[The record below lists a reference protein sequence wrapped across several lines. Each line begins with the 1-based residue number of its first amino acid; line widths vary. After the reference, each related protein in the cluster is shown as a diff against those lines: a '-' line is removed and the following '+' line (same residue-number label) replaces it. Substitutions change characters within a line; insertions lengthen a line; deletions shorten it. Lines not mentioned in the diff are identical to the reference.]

1 MARSEPVR
9 TALAAVLVGVVVTSV
24 SWWRLGPVAARTVW
38 AEDGGVFLREHLDEP
53 WDLLRPYAGYL
64 HLVPRVVVGAA
75 WALPV
80 EHYAVALSLGSCL
93 VVGGAAALVTA
104 LARDVVGPWPVRF
117 LLAAVP
123 AVLPL
128 APHEIAGNAANLHWF
143 LLALAPWLLAY
154 RPRSWWATTGLASV
168 TLAVVLSEPLTVLF
182 LPLLLLGW
190 SPTRRRAGR
199 ARHRAHSVP
208 RSDLRPL
215 PVTLAAVLGA
225 TAQVVVASTAERRDA
240 ATTPPH
246 VVDVVAGWLLQ
257 PLGGLLRPRVGDVVR
272 AVLDN
277 GWWVLVVPALAVAA
291 LLAAAVVVGPARG
304 RCLVLAFA
312 GGSVATWTAA
322 LWANGVGVPWAT
334 PTEALVGVLPLR
346 YAAASGL
353 LLLSAIATA
362 GGVLVTAR
370 GVRVARSARP
380 GFRVDGTGAVARR
393 AGSCGPVRSGP
404 VRCGPVRCGPVR
416 CGREARLRSSPPPSA
431 GARSRSSSRPPPPG
445 PRRRWS
451 RTSRR

>member
-1 MARSEPVR
+1 M
-9 TALAAVLVGVVVTSV
+9 
-24 SWWRLGPVAARTVW
+24 
-38 AEDGGVFLREHLDEP
+38 
-53 WDLLRPYAGYL
+53 
-64 HLVPRVVVGAA
+64 
-75 WALPV
+75 
-80 EHYAVALSLGSCL
+80 
-93 VVGGAAALVTA
+93 

-154 RPRSWWATTGLASV
+154 RPRSWWGSTGLAFV
-168 TLAVVLSEPLTVLF
+168 TLAVVLTEPLTVLF

-199 ARHRAHSVP
+199 SRHRAHSAS
-208 RSDLRPL
+208 RSGLRPL

-246 VVDVVAGWLLQ
+246 VVDVLAGWLLQ

-272 AVLDN
+272 AVLDH

-304 RCLVLAFA
+304 RCLVLALA

-322 LWANGVGVPWAT
+322 LWANSVGVPWAT

-353 LLLSAIATA
+353 LLLSAVATA

-370 GVRVARSARP
+370 GVRVARAARP
-380 GFRVDGTGAVARR
+380 ASASVGRVPWHDRSADTGRV
-393 AGSCGPVRSGP
+393 GPVGSGP
-404 VRCGPVRCGPVR
+404 VGTGPVGSDRVGPAADRSGAGRSGADGRPGSGRPHRRRLVR
-416 CGREARLRSSPPPSA
+416 GRA
-431 GARSRSSSRPPPPG
+431 GRRVHRRRDRAAGGRTRAAGHTAVSGTGMGAAAPGRRGHLPIGPG
-445 PRRRWS
+445 PRRGPRPD
-451 RTSRR
+451 RTLGDGRAL